1 MKVTQQEEVAR
12 QTIIEIEL
20 DDDDLEPYLN
30 RAYRRIVQKAN
41 IPGFR
46 KGKAP
51 RSIIER
57 AFGREYLIND
67 VIEYMVSDVTSKA
80 IEESDI
86 DAGGLPRIDLKG
98 LDPVQI
104 EATIPLSPNVELN
117 DYSKLRVERETT
129 VVTGEQVDER
139 LEQIREGLATW
150 EPVERATK
158 TGDMI
163 TADIAATVDGKVLMD
178 QQSGVLVL
186 EDEHDT
192 VVPGLSKKL
201 TRISKGKPKTFKLT
215 IPDDYQ
221 STAEGESVA
230 GKEASFTATVSEI
243 KERIIPDLDDEFA
256 KGVGEGHDDLG
267 ALRQSIQ
274 DDLETEAE
282 RNDDATYR
290 EAALAA
296 LTESADLEIPEL
308 LVDHEIDH
316 IIGDREQALQRMNVG
331 LEDYLRYAGK
341 TREEFREEA
350 RTASMERLERTY
362 VLQSLVA
369 AESIEVS
376 DDELT
381 EKLVSLKATVPAEQ
395 AGQVDLDSDEAV
407 ASMRRNLQFENA
419 VERLVA
425 IVGAE
430 SKPTGESAGKAPGG
444 KPAAK
449 KKKPASAKA
458 TPKATPK
465 TTGKSKGEQE

>member
-1 MKVTQQEEVAR
+1 MKVTQQEEAAR

-104 EATIPLSPNVELN
+104 EATIPLSPTVDLN

-129 VVTGEQVDER
+129 EVTADQIDER
-139 LEQIREGLATW
+139 LEQIRQGLATW

-158 TGDMI
+158 SGDMI
-163 TADIAATVDGKVLMD
+163 TADIEATVDGNVLMD
-178 QQSGVLVL
+178 QKSGVLVL

-201 TRISKGKPKTFKLT
+201 TRISKGKPKNFKLM
-215 IPDDYQ
+215 IPDDYE
-221 STAEGESVA
+221 STAEGENVA
-230 GKEASFTATVSEI
+230 GKEASFTATISEI

-256 KGVGEGHDDLG
+256 KGVGEGYDDLA
-267 ALRQSIQ
+267 ALQQSIQ

-282 RNDDATYR
+282 RSDNATFR

-316 IIGDREQALQRMNVG
+316 IIGDRQQALQRMNVG
-331 LEDYLRYAGK
+331 LDDYLRYAGK
-341 TREEFREEA
+341 TREEFREET
-350 RTASMERLERTY
+350 RIASMERLERTY
-362 VLQSLVA
+362 VLQSLVE

-381 EKLVSLKATVPAEQ
+381 EKLQSLKATVPAEQ
-395 AGQVDLDSDEAV
+395 VGQVDLDSDEAV

-419 VERLVA
+419 VERLVE
-425 IVGAE
+425 IVGTDAT
-430 SKPTGESAGKAPGG
+430 SAGESAEVKSDTPAPE
-444 KPAAK
+444 
-449 KKKPASAKA
+449 KKKPASAKK
-458 TPKATPK
+458 TPKAT
-465 TTGKSKGEQE
+465 GKKKGSQE

>member
-1 MKVTQQEEVAR
+1 LKVTQQQEAAR
-12 QTIIEIEL
+12 QQVIEIEL

-30 RAYRRIVQKAN
+30 RAYHRLVQKAN

-104 EATIPLSPNVELN
+104 EATIPLSPTVELN
-117 DYSKLRVERETT
+117 DYSTLRVERETT

-158 TGDMI
+158 IGDMI
-163 TADIAATVDGKVLMD
+163 TADIEATVDGNVLMD
-178 QQSGVLVL
+178 QKSGVLVL

-192 VVPGLSKKL
+192 VLPGLSKKL
-201 TRISKGKPKTFKLT
+201 TRITKGKPKKFTLT

-256 KGVGEGHDDLG
+256 KGVGEGHDDLA

-274 DDLETEAE
+274 DDLETEAV

-308 LVDHEIDH
+308 LIDHEIDH

-350 RTASMERLERTY
+350 REASLERLNRTY
-362 VLQSLVA
+362 VLQSLVE
-369 AESIEVS
+369 AEAIEVS

-381 EKLVSLKATVPAEQ
+381 EKLESLRSTVPAEQ

-430 SKPTGESAGKAPGG
+430 APITKKTASAKTTTG
-444 KPAAK
+444 
-449 KKKPASAKA
+449 KKPAS
-458 TPKATPK
+458 K
-465 TTGKSKGEQE
+465 TTQKTKGQQE

>member
-1 MKVTQQEEVAR
+1 MKVTQQQEAAR
-12 QTIIEIEL
+12 QQVIEIEL

-30 RAYRRIVQKAN
+30 RAYHRLVQKAN

-104 EATIPLSPNVELN
+104 EATIPLSPTVELN
-117 DYSKLRVERETT
+117 DYSTLRVERETT

-158 TGDMI
+158 IGDMI
-163 TADIAATVDGKVLMD
+163 TADIEATVDGNVLMD
-178 QQSGVLVL
+178 QKSGVLVL

-192 VVPGLSKKL
+192 VLPGLSKKL
-201 TRISKGKPKTFKLT
+201 TRITKGKPKKFTLT

-256 KGVGEGHDDLG
+256 KGVGEGHDDLA

-274 DDLETEAE
+274 DDLETEAV

-308 LVDHEIDH
+308 LIDHEIDH

-350 RTASMERLERTY
+350 REASLERLNRTY
-362 VLQSLVA
+362 VLQSLVE
-369 AESIEVS
+369 AEAIEVS

-381 EKLVSLKATVPAEQ
+381 EKLESLRSTVPAEQ

-430 SKPTGESAGKAPGG
+430 APITKKTASAKTTTG
-444 KPAAK
+444 
-449 KKKPASAKA
+449 KKPAS
-458 TPKATPK
+458 K
-465 TTGKSKGEQE
+465 TTQKTKGQQE